1 MRLRAWQA
9 EGVGCRCRTARGSL
23 LPRAASACTEFG
35 QGPVDELHVIEN
47 KDNRVLLQELT
58 LFSPSVVSLSFF
70 ERFRTVFPV
79 GGESGAQAQLTAVRT
94 AKKAGIAGQRSW
106 FREAHTPRLLGSDR
120 EPEQRQPRRWRPH
133 MGSQAEAAIP
143 QADAE
148 RRWPGRRT
156 PAGIGRR
163 ADLYSSALRV
173 GKPAG
178 AATETGARAPVSS
191 GEANRE
197 LAAIP
202 RRERGKRRRRGSE
215 GLLASCWPKRTGIVK
230 GENES
235 RGELDGD
242 RQHGFS
248 PAGQDRSCR
257 KRPRWSV
264 YPVDG

>member
-1 MRLRAWQA
+1 MRLRARQA

-47 KDNRVLLQELT
+47 KDNRVLLRELT
-58 LFSPSVVSLSFF
+58 LFSPSVDSLSFF
-70 ERFRTVFPV
+70 ERFRTVFLV

-106 FREAHTPRLLGSDR
+106 FREAHTPRLLGSGR

-133 MGSQAEAAIP
+133 MGSQAEAASHRQTPRGVGRGGGLQPESVGGLISTP
-143 QADAE
+143 QPRGLAN
-148 RRWPGRRT
+148 
-156 PAGIGRR
+156 
-163 ADLYSSALRV
+163 LRGPQPRQV
-173 GKPAG
+173 L
-178 AATETGARAPVSS
+178 ARQSRS